1 MNHKTKILSLIL
13 GLWAITSAAQS
24 NVKDYLHIPGPIQ
37 LNNGSYSLVWTT
49 HPNNNYYKQEYLTTN
64 DNLEKFKSLVT
75 IDFLQGDV
83 QPKDL
88 VGAKM
93 EELKKLKTTN
103 PVVNYNVYEKNDE
116 YILDFLIS
124 QNTADGK
131 RVEIVERNV
140 YRYHAVNNK
149 GVKGVL
155 LLAGS
160 ERAYGDDVTP
170 FLKNLPKEK
179 SKLLNAVATCK
190 LPEVTIK

>member
-1 MNHKTKILSLIL
+1 MNRKIKMLSLVL
-13 GLWAITSAAQS
+13 GLWAASANAQS
-24 NVKDYLHIPGPIQ
+24 NAKDYLHIPGPLQ
-37 LNNGSYSLVWTT
+37 LNNNSYTLVWTT
-49 HPNNNYYKQEYLTTN
+49 HPSNNYYKQEYLTAS

-75 IDFLQGDV
+75 IDFLQGDF
-83 QPKDL
+83 QSKDL
-88 VGAKM
+88 AGAKI
-93 EELKKLKTTN
+93 EELKKLKATN
-103 PVVNYNVYEKNDE
+103 PVVNYNVYEKNGE

-140 YRYHAVNNK
+140 YRYHAVNSK

-155 LLAGS
+155 LFAGS

-179 SKLLNAVATCK
+179 SKLLNAIASYQ
-190 LPEVTIK
+190 LPKVTIK